1 MSYMNSST
9 SSWGYS
15 SPQQQVANKVDHIAD
30 KIGFALDMANNQIIG
45 IDGIEAELRALAT
58 GQNPPR
64 PEQLTSLAGR
74 LNSLQNQLKDNFTKV
89 KQMTLEIDK
98 TTDVI
103 QTGSVGGWGV

>member
-1 MSYMNSST
+1 MCKY
-9 SSWGYS
+9 
-15 SPQQQVANKVDHIAD
+15 
-30 KIGFALDMANNQIIG
+30 QIIG
-45 IDGIEAELRALAT
+45 IDGIEAELRALAA

-103 QTGSVGGWGV
+103 QTGNGTGWGI